1 MTTSPVEARGG
12 LGTVRNAVLL
22 LELLA
27 DGPVFQQLTELADRS
42 GLSLPTTH
50 RLLRSLVI
58 ADLVTQDPRSSRYGL
73 GPELV
78 RLSHR
83 YLTRLPILG
92 ALSPYLI
99 QIRDTLH
106 VTIEVH
112 LLVRDAVVSVDQ
124 VDGSDSGAYR
134 QSHAV
139 HPAMDTAS
147 GRLLAARAD
156 DETWRRAL
164 AGHCGRDTEDA
175 ERARRAWAS
184 ADRLVLPG
192 DEPGSPTH
200 LAVPVAIDSAGIFA
214 ALVAMLPH
222 DADATRIEEAAGQL
236 ARAARAA
243 ERAVGHG

>member
-1 MTTSPVEARGG
+1 MTASHVEARGG

-99 QIRDTLH
+99 QLRDTLH

-112 LLVRDAVVSVDQ
+112 LLIRSAVVSVDQ

-134 QSHAV
+134 RSHAV

-147 GRLLAARAD
+147 GRLLAARGD
-156 DETWRRAL
+156 DDSWRHAL
-164 AGHCGRDTEDA
+164 DGRSRRDTEEA
-175 ERARRAWAS
+175 EHARSAWAV
-184 ADRLVLPG
+184 ADRLTLAG
-192 DEPGSPTH
+192 FEPGSPTQ
-200 LAVPVAIDSAGIFA
+200 LAVPVFTDAGAISA
-214 ALVAMLPH
+214 ALVALLPH
-222 DADATRIEEAAGQL
+222 DADGDRVDEAAGHL

-243 ERAVGHG
+243 QRAVGHA